1 MNSKFDEKDF
11 LACCG
16 SKKFA
21 EEMASSGPF
30 ANLDQAVDAARD
42 IWFNKVSFSLT
53 VFPFFFSLFKRILV
67 D

>member
-1 MNSKFDEKDF
+1 MDSKMEEKDF

-21 EEMASSGPF
+21 EEMISSGPF
-30 ANLDQAVDAARD
+30 ANLDQAIDAARD

-53 VFPFFFSLFKRILV
+53 IFIFLSSF
-67 D
+67 

>member
-1 MNSKFDEKDF
+1 MDLKLEEKDF

-21 EEMASSGPF
+21 EGMISSGPF

-42 IWFNKVSFSLT
+42 IWFNKVSFSLPHYF
-53 VFPFFFSLFKRILV
+53 FPFLNGILV
-67 D
+67 G

>member
-1 MNSKFDEKDF
+1 MDSKMEEKDF

-21 EEMASSGPF
+21 EEMTLSGPF
-30 ANLDQAVDAARD
+30 ANLDQAIDAARD

-53 VFPFFFSLFKRILV
+53 IFIFLSSF
-67 D
+67 